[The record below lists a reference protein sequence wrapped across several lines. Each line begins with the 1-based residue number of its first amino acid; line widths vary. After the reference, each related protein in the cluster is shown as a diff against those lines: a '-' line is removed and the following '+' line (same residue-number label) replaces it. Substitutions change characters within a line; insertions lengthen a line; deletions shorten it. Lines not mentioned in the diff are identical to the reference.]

1 MLLDYSGEIFMKI
14 IPIKLVL
21 PPDTGRFWSIESMQK
36 WLDLMPPLYAIEADK
51 DVIEDFGIITKEQW
65 EGLGK

>member
-1 MLLDYSGEIFMKI
+1 MKI

-36 WLDLMPPLYAIEADK
+36 WLDLLPPMYTLKSEE
-51 DVIEDFGIITKEQW
+51 DVYEDDAIITEEQW
-65 EGLGK
+65 EGLGI

>member
-1 MLLDYSGEIFMKI
+1 MKI

-21 PPDTGRFWSIESMQK
+21 PPDTDRFWSIESMQK

-51 DVIEDFGIITKEQW
+51 DVLNDFGIITKEQW

>member
-21 PPDTGRFWSIESMQK
+21 PPDTGRYWSIESMQK
-36 WLDLMPPLYAIEADK
+36 WLDLLPPLYEIKADK
-51 DVIEDFGIITKEQW
+51 RNISH
-65 EGLGK
+65 